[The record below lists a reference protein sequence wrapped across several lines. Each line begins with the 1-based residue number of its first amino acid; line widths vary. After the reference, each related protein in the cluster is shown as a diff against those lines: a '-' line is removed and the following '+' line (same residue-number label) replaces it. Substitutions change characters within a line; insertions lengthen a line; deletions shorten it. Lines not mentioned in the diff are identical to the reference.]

1 MIAYNFIEALE
12 QGATGSVGGSSM
24 AAQQGQGAGRALE
37 GVTVIDLTHMLSGPY
52 ATMLMADLGART
64 IKVEPPGAGEGTRKL
79 LRDTPEYARDG
90 MGAYFLTLCRNKESV
105 ALDLKSAAGREVFYE
120 LVKHADVVVSNFGV
134 GVLERLEID
143 HAVLVRHNPRIITC
157 AISGFGETGPAR
169 NRPAFDLVAQG
180 MGGGMSLT
188 GHPHDEPLR
197 AGIPIGD
204 LGGGLF
210 GVIGILSALQARE
223 RTGVGQHVD
232 ISMFDCQ
239 LSLLNYMAT
248 MSLMSGKST
257 ARAGNGHFVH
267 VPYNTFRTKT
277 RHLIIAVITDG
288 FWRSLVDLLDDEEL
302 RRPEFDHQSGR
313 LAEKAYIEARVQAAF
328 ERETCEYWLERLAQ
342 VRIPAAPVN
351 DIAHAFADEQAI
363 ARNMRVRVPLPGG
376 GEIEQPGNPVKL
388 SETAAEVY
396 TPPPRLGE
404 HTASVLETLA
414 GVGAERL
421 KDLAEAGVV
430 QLG

>member
-1 MIAYNFIEALE
+1 M
-12 QGATGSVGGSSM
+12 TG
-24 AAQQGQGAGRALE
+24 QPGQGAGRALE
-37 GVTVIDLTHMLSGPY
+37 GLTVIDLTHMLAGPY

-79 LRDTPEYARDG
+79 LQDTPEYARAG

-105 ALDLKSAAGREVFYE
+105 ALDLKSKEGRELFYE

-143 HAVLVRHNPRIITC
+143 HARLAEHNPRIITC

-188 GHPHDEPLR
+188 GHPEDEPLR

-204 LGGGLF
+204 LGGGVF

-223 RTGVGQHVD
+223 RTGLGQHVD

-248 MSLMSGKST
+248 MSLMSGKAT
-257 ARAGNGHFVH
+257 ERAGNGHFVH

-277 RHLIIAVITDG
+277 LHLIIAVITDG
-288 FWRSLVDLLDDEEL
+288 FWRDLVELLGDDEL
-302 RRPEFDHQSGR
+302 RKPAFDHQPGR
-313 LAEKAYIEARVQAAF
+313 LAAKAFIEARVQAAF
-328 ERETCEYWLERLAQ
+328 EQQPCEFWLARLAER
-342 VRIPAAPVN
+342 RIPAAPVN
-351 DIAHAFADEQAI
+351 DIMHAFDDEQAV
-363 ARNMRVRVPLPGG
+363 ARNMRVSVPLPDGG
-376 GEIEQPGNPVKL
+376 TVEEPGNPVKL
-388 SETAAEVY
+388 SATNAEVF
-396 TPPPRLGE
+396 TAPPRLGE
-404 HTASVLETLA
+404 HTAAILSGL
-414 GVGAERL
+414 GVEADRL
-421 KDLAEAGVV
+421 KRLAEAGVI
-430 QLG
+430 QLA